1 MSRLMEAAMLIYG
14 ALNLA
19 ALVYTIACMCRRDTT
34 TPEEL
39 ERASMRSCSWPT
51 DGSHFPPIKPLSSPD
66 PASLP

>member
-1 MSRLMEAAMLIYG
+1 MLIYG
-14 ALNLA
+14 APNVWA
-19 ALVYTIACMCRRDTT
+19 VVYTIACMGRPDTT

-51 DGSHFPPIKPLSSPD
+51 DGSHFPPTKPLSSPD